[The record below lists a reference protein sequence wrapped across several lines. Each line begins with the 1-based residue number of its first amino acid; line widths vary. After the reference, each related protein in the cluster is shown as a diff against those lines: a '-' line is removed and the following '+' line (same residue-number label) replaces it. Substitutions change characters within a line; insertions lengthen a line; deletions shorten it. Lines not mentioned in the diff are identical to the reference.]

1 MKKFFGI
8 DDLPT
13 GHASDA
19 LTHGCIV
26 LEGGA
31 FRVLYSEGVLDALMQ
46 ADINMDCTIGVSGGA
61 INGVS
66 YTMGQI
72 GRSALLNLKYR
83 HDPEYVGFHTQNTGI
98 IGLDFVFKGRF
109 AQEYPWDYDTFY
121 KKERR
126 FVVVC
131 TDVETGQATYFEK
144 SRCDDI
150 LKAVEASASMP
161 YVSKPV
167 EVQGGLYLDGGCSV
181 KIPVQWA
188 IDQGYEK
195 IIVVRTRPRSYRKNS
210 RSMALVNRL
219 FYKDYPLF
227 QKQLDTSNRRY
238 NEECDRIDQLTDR
251 GRIFTI
257 YPSEPITISR
267 LETDMDKLG
276 QLYYLGYEDAKGQLA
291 KLKTYLEA
299 TK

>member
-1 MKKFFGI
+1 M
-8 DDLPT
+8 
-13 GHASDA
+13 
-19 LTHGCIV
+19 
-26 LEGGA
+26 
-31 FRVLYSEGVLDALMQ
+31 
-46 ADINMDCTIGVSGGA
+46 
-61 INGVS
+61 
-66 YTMGQI
+66 
-72 GRSALLNLKYR
+72 
-83 HDPEYVGFHTQNTGI
+83 
-98 IGLDFVFKGRF
+98 
-109 AQEYPWDYDTFY
+109 
-121 KKERR
+121 
-126 FVVVC
+126 
-131 TDVETGQATYFEK
+131 ETGQATYFEK

-238 NEECDRIDQLTDR
+238 NEDCDRIDQLTDR

-276 QLYYLGYEDAKGQLA
+276 QLYYLGYEDAKGHLA